1 MLCLAVVLSRNLQT
15 YGAVLTLLLLLQVY
29 SFPVYDMIQQALWR
43 QGVKLSRVAWRLVR
57 VAYVLLICFVAML
70 LPFFGEW
77 GGRCPRAAAYEF
89 HELGDATG

>member
-1 MLCLAVVLSRNLQT
+1 MLCLAVVLPWILQT
-15 YGAVLTLLLLLQVY
+15 YCAVLTPLLLQVY

-57 VAYVLLICFVAML
+57 VGYVLMICFVAVL

-77 GGRCPRAAAYEF
+77 GGRCPGAAVYNV
-89 HELGDATG
+89 TPSV